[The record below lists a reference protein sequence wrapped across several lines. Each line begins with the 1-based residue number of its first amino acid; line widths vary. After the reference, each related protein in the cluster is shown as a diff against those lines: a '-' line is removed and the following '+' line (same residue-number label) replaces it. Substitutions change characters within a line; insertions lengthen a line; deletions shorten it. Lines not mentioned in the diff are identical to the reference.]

1 MIKKYMN
8 QVLFF
13 AYNRIEQQ
21 DGFGRIHVIRII
33 GFMMFWI
40 AVGMI
45 IGMLIQNIFWGI
57 VIIILLMICG
67 YNLFCCCK

>member
-1 MIKKYMN
+1 MN
-8 QVLFF
+8 EVYLS
-13 AYNRIEQQ
+13 AYNKTEQH
-21 DGFGRIHVIRII
+21 DSFGRVDLIRII